1 MATRADAGA
10 QAGISPPE
18 PDLTPQEMID
28 RAIALR
34 PLLRE
39 QSADTER
46 RACPSQ
52 EIHEACAD
60 AGFYRCY
67 IPRRYGGY
75 EFGAPTFMRVVQE
88 LSRGDISAGWCI
100 ALAAAHALQV
110 GSWWPEPA
118 QEEIFGDGDFR
129 CAAVAAPIGPA
140 ARTDGAAGTD

>member
-1 MATRADAGA
+1 MPRL
-10 QAGISPPE
+10 
-18 PDLTPQEMID
+18 DLTPQEMID
-28 RAIALR
+28 RATALR

-39 QSADTER
+39 QSAETEQR
-46 RACPSQ
+46 TVPSE
-52 EIHEACAD
+52 EIHQACVE
-60 AGFYRCY
+60 AGFYRLY

-110 GSWWPEPA
+110 ASWWPEQA
-118 QEEIFGDGDFR
+118 QDEIFGDGDFR

-140 ARTDGAAGTD
+140 ARSDDGWELNGKVGYCSGIPIST